1 MLYCLRYLV
10 VLSRGVMGCPLL
22 LSEAAR
28 FLLFLSPEY
37 GRMWAKGGDSVFTY
51 IVEKGANLKIHT
63 PGIKDL
69 SQIKTKTIQKA
80 DCIYMQSDYPG
91 GWHIEVEQRSDRIVI
106 YSNYQLTQ
114 NEDGSFNAPTELSG
128 L

>member
-1 MLYCLRYLV
+1 MYSLTC
-10 VLSRGVMGCPLL
+10 
-22 LSEAAR
+22 
-28 FLLFLSPEY
+28 Y
-37 GRMWAKGGDSVFTY
+37 GRMWAKGGEIVFTY

-63 PGIKDL
+63 PGIKDM
-69 SQIKTKTIQKA
+69 SQIKTKTIQKP

-91 GWHIEVEQRSDRIVI
+91 GWHIEVEQRSDKIVI

-114 NEDGSFNAPTELSG
+114 NEDGSFNAPTKLSD

>member
-10 VLSRGVMGCPLL
+10 ASLRGVMGCPLL
-22 LSEAAR
+22 PPEAAR

-51 IVEKGANLKIHT
+51 IMEIMEKGANLKIRT

-80 DCIYMQSDYPG
+80 NG
-91 GWHIEVEQRSDRIVI
+91 GTS
-106 YSNYQLTQ
+106 
-114 NEDGSFNAPTELSG
+114 
-128 L
+128 